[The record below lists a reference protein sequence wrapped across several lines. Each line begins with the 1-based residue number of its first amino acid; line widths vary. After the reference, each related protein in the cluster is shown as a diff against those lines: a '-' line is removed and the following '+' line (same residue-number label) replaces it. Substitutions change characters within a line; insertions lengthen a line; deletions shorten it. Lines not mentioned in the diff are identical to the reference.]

1 MKYHYLSEFYDLIYS
16 FDYLIDL
23 FVYLNDYKIK
33 INFMSFWLQLL
44 SIIYIRTIHVE
55 NKIKIDKIGI
65 DNHRFSFL

>member
-33 INFMSFWLQLL
+33 INFMSF
-44 SIIYIRTIHVE
+44 
-55 NKIKIDKIGI
+55 
-65 DNHRFSFL
+65 